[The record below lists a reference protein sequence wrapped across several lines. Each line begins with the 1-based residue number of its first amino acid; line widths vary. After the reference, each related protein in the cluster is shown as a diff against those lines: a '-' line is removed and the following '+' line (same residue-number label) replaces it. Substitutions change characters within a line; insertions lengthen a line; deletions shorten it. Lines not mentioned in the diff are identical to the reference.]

1 MVILNSEKLKTS
13 EMELQIAFKLNLGS
27 EKDLEDAR
35 YLYNIFREN
44 LDITLLKRQISELG
58 VEKEADK
65 IIWKRDSI

>member
-44 LDITLLKRQISELG
+44 LDIALLKKQISELR

-65 IIWKRDSI
+65 IIWKRD